1 MLSDDNITFVM
12 WHSVLYRPETIFAD
26 VSKNW
31 KSDASKSTLLVKG
44 SSFKLIPLQ
53 EVGSFILKIEWIP

>member
-1 MLSDDNITFVM
+1 MLTDDNITFVM

-44 SSFKLIPLQ
+44 QVSS
-53 EVGSFILKIEWIP
+53 